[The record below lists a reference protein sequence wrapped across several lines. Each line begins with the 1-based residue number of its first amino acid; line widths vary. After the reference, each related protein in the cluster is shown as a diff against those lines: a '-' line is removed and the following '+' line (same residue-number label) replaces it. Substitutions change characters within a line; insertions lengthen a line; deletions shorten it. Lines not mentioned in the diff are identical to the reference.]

1 MQLNSKP
8 HRVRAALK
16 TLAVSATLTACA
28 VGPKYERPTAPEVAS
43 EVLAPAQIPDQQ
55 LKTGQPVPAAWWTLF
70 DSKALDELVQQA
82 RENNQ
87 NLQAAQSAVQQAQ
100 ELLTARTGTRY
111 PEVDLTAGAGRQK
124 YGSQFL
130 GPLPK
135 PPPFTYYAFG
145 PAVSYTLDYTGG
157 VGRAIEQQ
165 RALTEYQQRESQAAH
180 LSVTGNVVQQALA
193 VASARAQ
200 IQALEEVLAD
210 DRRNVEMIEA
220 ANEAGSVSRVDVLS
234 AQNQLASD
242 ETLLP
247 SLKQQLSVAEH
258 ALAVLIGKTP
268 NSMSTEQL
276 DLATFTLPREVPVSL
291 PSDWVRQRPDILAA
305 ESQLHAATAA
315 VGIATANLY
324 PRITLSATFGQQ
336 ALEPGDLFDSANNAW
351 GLVSSLTAPLFDGG
365 KLRAEKRASVAAL
378 AVQSARYKQ
387 VVLESFAQ
395 VADALDALAHS
406 GEQLEAQSRALA
418 VAQQSL
424 ALIRESYNEGNV
436 GVLQVLDSERLYQQ
450 ARLGYVRAQAQR
462 LQDTARLFVAM
473 GGGVEPTMTAGATAS
488 ATARAT
494 SR

>member
-1 MQLNSKP
+1 MLLNSNS
-8 HRVRAALK
+8 HRVRTTLM
-16 TLAVSATLTACA
+16 TLAVSASLAACA
-28 VGPKYERPTAPEVAS
+28 VGPTYERPSLPETASAMTV
-43 EVLAPAQIPDQQ
+43 PAQIPDQQ
-55 LKTGQPVPAAWWTLF
+55 LKTGRQVPADWWTLF
-70 DSKALDELVQQA
+70 DSAALDELVQQA
-82 RENNQ
+82 QANNQ
-87 NLQAAQSAVQQAQ
+87 NLLAAQSAVQQAQ
-100 ELLTARTGTRY
+100 ELLAARTGARY
-111 PEVDLTAGAGRQK
+111 PQVDLTAGSGRQK

-135 PPPFTYYAFG
+135 PPPFTYFAFG

-165 RALTEYQQRESQAAH
+165 QALAEYQQREWQAAH
-180 LSVTGNVVQQALA
+180 LSVTGNVVQQAFA
-193 VASARAQ
+193 VAAARAQ

-210 DRRNVEMIEA
+210 DRRNVEMIQA

-247 SLKQQLSVAEH
+247 GLKQQLSVAEH
-258 ALAVLIGKTP
+258 ALAVLIGKMP
-268 NSMSTEQL
+268 SSVSTAQL
-276 DLATFTLPREVPVSL
+276 DLAAFTLPHEVPVSL
-291 PSDWVRQRPDILAA
+291 PSEWVRQRPDILAA

-324 PRITLSATFGQQ
+324 PRITLTATFSQQ
-336 ALEPGDLFDSANNAW
+336 ALEASELFDSVNSAW
-351 GLVSSLTAPLFDGG
+351 GLMSSLTAPIFDGG

-406 GEQLEAQSRALA
+406 GEQLAAQSQALT

-424 ALIRESYNEGNV
+424 ALTRESYNEGNV

-473 GGGVEPTMTAGATAS
+473 GGGVEPQMSAS
-488 ATARAT
+488 AA